1 MIYKGSSGLKAY
13 VGSTGV
19 DKMYKGDVL
28 VYSSAPIPLPYDAE
42 VEYLETDGTAY
53 IDTGIAPSSIRPIL
67 EVEIYR
73 KNFTSIVYP
82 VGSDGSGNTRF
93 SIGIVRSAS
102 TELRIGSYKQL
113 SAYKSQVFYKI
124 KLNSITGQGHID
136 DTLVWTGTKN
146 AATNT
151 YPILLFTSTN
161 STGGVRTIGA
171 GVRIAWCKIWDNE
184 TLVADYIPVRVGQV
198 GYFYDKVTRTLKGN
212 AADSGAFVLGADVSS

>member
-67 EVEIYR
+67 EVEIY
-73 KNFTSIVYP
+73 KKSGISSSYYV

-93 SIGIVRSAS
+93 SIGFLSNNRL
-102 TELRIGSYKQL
+102 ELRVGSYKNFTY
-113 SAYKSQVFYKI
+113 STAKFYKVKI
-124 KLNSITGQGHID
+124 NSITGQGFID
-136 DTLVWTGTKN
+136 DELKSTGIKN
-146 AATNT
+146 AATNI
-151 YPILLFTSTN
+151 YNILLFTSTN
-161 STGGVRTIGA
+161 VNNTVRA
-171 GVRIAWCKIWDNE
+171 RLQGVRISWCKIWDNE
-184 TLVADYIPVRVGQV
+184 TLVADYIPVRVGEV
-198 GYFYDKVTRTLKGN
+198 GYFYDKVTRRLIGN
-212 AADSGAFVLGADVSS
+212 AADTGAFVLGADVV